1 MSGADAIH
9 AEHFYGHAP
18 SAVWAALTTPQLLVR
33 RWGAG
38 DIRPVVGHRFDL
50 DRGEWGRQA
59 CEIIT
64 VEPERLLR
72 LRFATGTLNTT
83 LSWEQFPESGGTRL
97 RLTHEGF
104 NLDSP
109 PGRVALEGM
118 KPRWPKVLARL
129 DTVLSG

>member
-97 RLTHEGF
+97 RLNHEGF

>member
-38 DIRPVVGHRFDL
+38 DIRPVVGHRVDL

-97 RLTHEGF
+97 RLNHEGF